1 MFVLFADSSI
11 SSSGNAMEG
20 VDGQG
25 VAEVEWA
32 EEVMREEAERVV
44 ECEVVE
50 GGSEEPG
57 EKEKRPPGRPYFLIL
72 MFGLKSVFYVF

>member
-1 MFVLFADSSI
+1 
-11 SSSGNAMEG
+11 MEG

-32 EEVMREEAERVV
+32 EEVMREEAEGVV
-44 ECEVVE
+44 ECEVVCGVE

-57 EKEKRPPGRPYFLIL
+57 EKEKRPPGEN
-72 MFGLKSVFYVF
+72 FY

>member
-25 VAEVEWA
+25 VGEVEWA
-32 EEVMREEAERVV
+32 EEVMREEAEGMEECEVV
-44 ECEVVE
+44 YEVVE
-50 GGSEEPG
+50 GGADVRG
-57 EKEKRPPGRPYFLIL
+57 EKEKPGENYFII
-72 MFGLKSVFYVF
+72 